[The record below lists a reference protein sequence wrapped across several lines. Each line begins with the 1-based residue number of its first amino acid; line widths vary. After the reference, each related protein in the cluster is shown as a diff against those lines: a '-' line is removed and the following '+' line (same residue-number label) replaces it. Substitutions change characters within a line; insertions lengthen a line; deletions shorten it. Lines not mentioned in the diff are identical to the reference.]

1 MLPRA
6 EAVADM
12 ADRAT
17 MPLMA
22 RLVWLASWPAKSSE
36 EVSVSDEGQ
45 VLGGGVTCA

>member
-22 RLVWLASWPAKSSE
+22 RLVWLASWPAKSS
-36 EVSVSDEGQ
+36 
-45 VLGGGVTCA
+45 GGGVSER